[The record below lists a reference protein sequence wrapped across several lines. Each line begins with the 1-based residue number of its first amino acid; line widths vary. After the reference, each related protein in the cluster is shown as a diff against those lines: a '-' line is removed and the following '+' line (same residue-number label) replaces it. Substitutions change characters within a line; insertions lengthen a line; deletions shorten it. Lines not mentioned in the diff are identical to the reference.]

1 MDNEEYKDTL
11 VGGEFVIKILQEE
24 ALFEYF
30 VYKNNELLWT
40 GDTYETYDEVIT
52 ELSVMHE
59 ALHAIFG

>member
-1 MDNEEYKDTL
+1 MDNEEYKETL

-40 GDTYETYDEVIT
+40 GDTYETYDEVIN
-52 ELSVMHE
+52 ELSAMHE
-59 ALHAIFG
+59 ALRAIFG